1 MPDNQPKKTTDR
13 EYMLFA
19 IRIMGDF
26 GVSIAAPVVV
36 FVLIGQYLDG
46 RYGHA
51 PFFTVLG
58 FLLAAALT
66 VRIIQ
71 RKAKRYGEEYQKMD
85 KK

>member
-1 MPDNQPKKTTDR
+1 MPDNQSKKTTDR

-19 IRIMGDF
+19 VRIMGDF